1 MSQEVSR
8 PLEDLAA
15 VLALQLVRGAVFD
28 CQMLLQLPFLQQKFS
43 FQTLVQNLESNLP

>member
-15 VLALQLVRGAVFD
+15 VLALQLVRGAVLN
-28 CQMLLQLPFLQQKFS
+28 CQMLLQLPFLEQKIS
-43 FQTLVQNLESNLP
+43 FQTWVQ